1 MNKMFYDNYRV
12 QSENYGLFGSD
23 ALYST
28 GWMGVLPAK
37 AKDLYLALKSYM
49 NVSCN
54 IAWPSTKRL
63 EIDTLMNGTDIR
75 TSAEFLNLIG
85 LINIIERGSSFT
97 GKSTEY
103 QLRNVYLKHDFR
115 TSLSRYIIWI
125 ITGKKDKNILKNASK
140 NNKDV
145 YNQRLNKVKEYISKI
160 KEEDI
165 KLIFKVRGELERGVV
180 ITDYKYEL
188 RGNIINNSVEYEYLE
203 KLKLMIIK
211 DLMQA
216 VYTALRVSSISEK
229 YNHYNGVLLSDFF
242 KKLEVLLVGDNN
254 TDSETKESVVVENT
268 PIRGSN
274 IQVNRQENRL
284 FNNDDESI
292 HGVGINTP
300 NFEEEDRSSTKDKVL
315 NHSKVKKLLKDIE
328 GQLVKFNVSQEQ
340 QDAIMSLLEN
350 KNLQHLNDVFESF
363 KLLIEVNFEAD
374 DNDNDNYA
382 WSVCNKPSTAT
393 AKAAARGFKNRS
405 LRKQAE
411 QRAKEVNKD
420 RAPLK
425 PTPRDYYDQFFD

>member
-1 MNKMFYDNYRV
+1 MIL
-12 QSENYGLFGSD
+12 E
-23 ALYST
+23 
-28 GWMGVLPAK
+28 PP
-37 AKDLYLALKSYM
+37 YL
-49 NVSCN
+49 
-54 IAWPSTKRL
+54 
-63 EIDTLMNGTDIR
+63 DTLYELLLERKIK
-75 TSAEFLNLIG
+75 TS
-85 LINIIERGSSFT
+85 
-97 GKSTEY
+97 K
-103 QLRNVYLKHDFR
+103 
-115 TSLSRYIIWI
+115 
-125 ITGKKDKNILKNASK
+125 KNASK

-203 KLKLMIIK
+203 KSKLMIIK

-292 HGVGINTP
+292 HGVGINIP

-315 NHSKVKKLLKDIE
+315 NHSKVEKLLKDIE

>member
-1 MNKMFYDNYRV
+1 
-12 QSENYGLFGSD
+12 
-23 ALYST
+23 
-28 GWMGVLPAK
+28 
-37 AKDLYLALKSYM
+37 
-49 NVSCN
+49 
-54 IAWPSTKRL
+54 
-63 EIDTLMNGTDIR
+63 
-75 TSAEFLNLIG
+75 
-85 LINIIERGSSFT
+85 
-97 GKSTEY
+97 
-103 QLRNVYLKHDFR
+103 
-115 TSLSRYIIWI
+115 
-125 ITGKKDKNILKNASK
+125 
-140 NNKDV
+140 
-145 YNQRLNKVKEYISKI
+145 
-160 KEEDI
+160 
-165 KLIFKVRGELERGVV
+165 
-180 ITDYKYEL
+180 
-188 RGNIINNSVEYEYLE
+188 
-203 KLKLMIIK
+203 
-211 DLMQA
+211 MQA
-216 VYTALRVSSISEK
+216 VYTVLRVSSISEK

-242 KKLEVLLVGDNN
+242 KKLEVLRIGDNN